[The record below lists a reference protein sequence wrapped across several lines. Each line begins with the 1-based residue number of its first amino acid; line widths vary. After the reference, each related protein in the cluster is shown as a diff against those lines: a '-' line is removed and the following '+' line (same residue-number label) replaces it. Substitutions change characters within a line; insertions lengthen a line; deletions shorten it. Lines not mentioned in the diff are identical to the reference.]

1 MTSLRW
7 EEWETRSA
15 FRTHFEASEA
25 RALVVGEAAE
35 SPRRFYSCVVES
47 GRGSTEVGV
56 ISSDLGAAPAAV
68 ALEQGRVL
76 LVGHDA
82 WLTWV
87 NLDRRACE
95 RVRRLSGV
103 FFEFIPVSDDEVVV
117 LHELG
122 VMRIDSKG
130 GSAWNVDTEVIE
142 DYRVDASG
150 DLVLSIMDTDSP
162 VVVGIESGK
171 ARR

>member
-7 EEWETRSA
+7 KEWETGAA
-15 FRTHFEASEA
+15 FRTHFEASQE
-25 RALVVGEAAE
+25 RTLVVGDAAE

-47 GRGSTEVGV
+47 RRGSTEVGV

-68 ALEQGRVL
+68 ALNQGHVL
-76 LVGHDA
+76 IVGHDT

-87 NLDRRACE
+87 NLDRRVCE
-95 RVRRLSGV
+95 RARRLGGV
-103 FFEFIPVSDDEVVV
+103 FFEFIPVSDDEVVA

-122 VMRIDSKG
+122 VIRIDSKG
-130 GSAWNVDTEVIE
+130 GSAWNVDTDIIE
-142 DYRVDASG
+142 DHRVDASG

>member
-7 EEWETRSA
+7 EEWETGSA
-15 FRTHFEASEA
+15 FRAHFESSQE
-25 RALVVGEAAE
+25 RAVVVGEATE

-47 GRGSTEVGV
+47 GRCPTEVGV

-68 ALEQGRVL
+68 ALDQGRVL
-76 LVGHDA
+76 VLGHDT

-87 NLDRRACE
+87 NLDRCGCE
-95 RVRRLSGV
+95 RTRRLGGV

-122 VMRIDSKG
+122 VIRIDSRG
-130 GSAWNVDTEVIE
+130 GSAWNVDTDVIE
-142 DYRVDASG
+142 DYWLDASG
-150 DLVLSIMDTDSP
+150 DLVLSIMDTDTR
-162 VVVGIESGK
+162 VVVEVKSGR
-171 ARR
+171 AR